1 VRQHEKK
8 EEEGQKELPLLYH
21 LKWKRELGNPPNV
34 WEIDVVQDL
43 TNHRLLEECV
53 GLYHQSGDGAHG
65 SCEKTC

>member
-34 WEIDVVQDL
+34 
-43 TNHRLLEECV
+43 
-53 GLYHQSGDGAHG
+53 
-65 SCEKTC
+65 